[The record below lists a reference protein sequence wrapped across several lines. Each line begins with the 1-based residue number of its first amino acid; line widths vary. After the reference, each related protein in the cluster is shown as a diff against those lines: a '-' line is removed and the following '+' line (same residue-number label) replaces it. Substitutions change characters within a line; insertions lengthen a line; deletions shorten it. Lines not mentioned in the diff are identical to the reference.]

1 MIAASCYLRMLAEK
15 TLTSQY
21 QLNDI
26 VNLSRDGVE
35 VEGDAIA
42 SLCEVDTL
50 VGVEDVSRS
59 DFVVAS

>member
-1 MIAASCYLRMLAEK
+1 MLAEK

>member
-26 VNLSRDGVE
+26 VNLSRDGAE